1 MQIQMNMYLRFFNS
15 DMIEVKIKLIK
26 DVINVDIPS
35 AIIIP
40 LKIYGFILCFIDLF
54 CVNLI
59 QKHGSLI
66 KHACKMASGNNGKPS
81 QTICVQMDI

>member
-40 LKIYGFILCFIDLF
+40 LKIYGFILSFIDLF
-54 CVNLI
+54 ALI
-59 QKHGSLI
+59 
-66 KHACKMASGNNGKPS
+66 
-81 QTICVQMDI
+81 

>member
-1 MQIQMNMYLRFFNS
+1 MNMYLRFFNS

-40 LKIYGFILCFIDLF
+40 LKIYGFILFHRSF

-81 QTICVQMDI
+81 QTICIQMDI

>member
-35 AIIIP
+35 AIIILP
-40 LKIYGFILCFIDLF
+40 EDIRLHFVFLRSF

-81 QTICVQMDI
+81 QTICIQMDI

>member
-1 MQIQMNMYLRFFNS
+1 MQIQMNMYLRSFNS

-54 CVNLI
+54 ALI
-59 QKHGSLI
+59 
-66 KHACKMASGNNGKPS
+66 
-81 QTICVQMDI
+81 